1 MLTKSRW
8 STLIATAALVLATSV
23 AQAQSPA
30 PTAPDAW
37 IKQMSGE
44 VIETV
49 KADKAIQGGDTKK
62 VMALV
67 DAKILPNVDFQ
78 RMTSAAVG
86 RHWRQATP
94 VVRMS
99 ITVRCSRRLTIG
111 L

>member
-30 PTAPDAW
+30 PTHRAW

-67 DAKILPNVDFQ
+67 DNSLLPHV
-78 RMTSAAVG
+78 TSSA
-86 RHWRQATP
+86 
-94 VVRMS
+94 
-99 ITVRCSRRLTIG
+99 
-111 L
+111 